1 MGSDDDGRC
10 DFLIVADHYSDE
22 DGGCDG
28 DEDNACVAT
37 IAMHVNC
44 GTV

>member
-1 MGSDDDGRC
+1 MDSDADGRC
-10 DFLIVADHYSDE
+10 DFLIVADDYSDE

-28 DEDNACVAT
+28 HEDHAT